1 MKNLFRAWL
10 QLSLFIGLVFSNGV
24 IADDKQQMQELGE
37 LLALSIRAND
47 FNQIDKKFDMDRFIN
62 KVADGLAV
70 MESER
75 ADFKKGMQQALSVGL
90 MKKMFTGLE
99 SIEKTSDFIGLFSI
113 DNSIRPVVRLNYA
126 AGGVNYIELELV
138 KTNQGYRIVDM
149 FVAANGQYLS
159 DTVTQG
165 GMMIMAQPGGWVAS
179 LVDDQSS
186 RENVIKIIHQAV
198 ASKNKGD
205 MAGMYQALQQLPEK
219 AKRSEIVQLMLV
231 TAASAGLSEDIYKKE
246 LANLAKNFG
255 DSPRYAFMLVDY
267 YFYEGNYQ
275 QALKSV
281 SLPLKRYNNDAA
293 LLILRAS
300 IHMSAKDY
308 TKAYADINAAAAKE
322 PNLEDIYWTAVTLS
336 LTEGKYQKTLDWLG
350 KLESQFGY
358 EFAEENFAGQ
368 EMYQGFAASN
378 EFKQWIASKNNP

>member
-10 QLSLFIGLVFSNGV
+10 QLSLFMSLVFSNGV

-70 MESER
+70 VESER

-126 AGGVNYIELELV
+126 AGGVNYIELELI

-165 GMMIMAQPGGWVAS
+165 GMMIMDQPSGWVAN

-186 RENVIKIIHQAV
+186 RENVIKIIQQAL

-275 QALKSV
+275 QALKAV

-293 LLILRAS
+293 LLVLRAS

-308 TKAYADINAAAAKE
+308 TKAYADIDAAAIKE
-322 PNLEDIYWTAVTLS
+322 PNLEDIYWTAVTLT
-336 LTEGKYQKTLDWLG
+336 LNEGKYQKTLDWLG
-350 KLESQFGY
+350 KLETQFNY

-368 EMYQGFAASN
+368 EIYQGFAASD